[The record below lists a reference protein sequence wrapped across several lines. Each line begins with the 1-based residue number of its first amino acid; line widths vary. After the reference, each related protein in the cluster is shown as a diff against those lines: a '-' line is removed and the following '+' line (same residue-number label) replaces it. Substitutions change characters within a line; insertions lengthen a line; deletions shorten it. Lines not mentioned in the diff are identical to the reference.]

1 MLTGTP
7 VFRHFAREVACP
19 TGLSLR
25 EFQLTGADAHSC
37 EPIALKLGVEEHYS
51 DLTGHT
57 TGGVWSSSWQ
67 FRSHNQAHLV
77 VRVWRRGGEAWN
89 AMFYS

>member
-1 MLTGTP
+1 MLTP

-19 TGLSLR
+19 SGLSLR
-25 EFQLTGADAHSC
+25 GFQLTGADARSC
-37 EPIALKLGVEEHYS
+37 ESRALNSAVDGHCS

-57 TGGVWSSSWQ
+57 TDMVWSSSWQ
-67 FRSHNQAHLV
+67 FRGHRQAHLV

-89 AMFYS
+89 SMFYS